1 MACESAGRQ
10 KLKTGI
16 PEMILT
22 SHQSEYSKKLP
33 QASVWKFG
41 CNVFD
46 RAKCL
51 VAMDRPGKNELG
63 SYQSLLEK
71 VLALH
76 PVQSLPAARKN
87 RYLDGGSSD
96 ARMHFFAICFAGL
109 DRTSFR
115 ADCLEPRRV
124 HCV

>member
-1 MACESAGRQ
+1 
-10 KLKTGI
+10 
-16 PEMILT
+16 
-22 SHQSEYSKKLP
+22 
-33 QASVWKFG
+33 
-41 CNVFD
+41 
-46 RAKCL
+46 
-51 VAMDRPGKNELG
+51 MDRPGKNELG
-63 SYQSLLEK
+63 GYQSLLEK

-124 HCV
+124 PFLESRERSHSNNGSRVLDRFFRPLHGGNHSGGPLPVGGE